1 MLDWR
6 LGLGYMV
13 DGEKAK
19 KCLMAKILNNSFDW
33 FNVSFL
39 EPSSQTK
46 TDVSELLPHWRYCKH
61 LSLCGTEGRVN
72 RFREHHSG

>member
-1 MLDWR
+1 MMLDWR
-6 LGLGYMV
+6 LGVGYMV

-46 TDVSELLPHWRYCKH
+46 TDVSELLPY
-61 LSLCGTEGRVN
+61 
-72 RFREHHSG
+72 